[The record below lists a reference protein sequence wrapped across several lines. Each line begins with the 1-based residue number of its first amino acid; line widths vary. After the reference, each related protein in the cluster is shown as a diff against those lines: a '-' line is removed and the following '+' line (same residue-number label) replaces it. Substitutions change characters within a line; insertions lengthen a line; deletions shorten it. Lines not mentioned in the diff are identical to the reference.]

1 MEGRSLDPYEQQ
13 LLAVFESCDEQ
24 NTGSLDRKSLEQ
36 LCSKLQL
43 EEQGLE
49 LMDYLL
55 GNDKSSRRV
64 TFTEFKDG
72 LLTMLREG
80 QKKWDSGGRGSPD
93 REVSPKF
100 VFGQKKYGRRSKP
113 EIKDKDPRN
122 KDAAVDSDTEI
133 LISMDGDVKD
143 IIMVMRS
150 SPDTPAADESQFPRK
165 RKTSIDDGK
174 SFKRSISLP
183 DNKTPGVSDDSAPP
197 SLDSSEEEVLR
208 TTCDSLGVG
217 RNGYLNRQ
225 ELALVCQRIGLDS
238 VADEVV
244 QQVFEKLSVDNE
256 GRISLQEFLQLFRN
270 AGSWA
275 TTVGVSV
282 SPSLVEK
289 DATCGHSGSRTS
301 GAVVGDPD
309 ETGDVNKE
317 LHFLALDTNN
327 SGLVPVEAVLELWE
341 TAGMSPATAARLAR
355 DLGLPEVGTGGQVR
369 LSDLATTLESEL
381 PAAQADAAAHGYSAL
396 ELLLHA
402 ALALYQAEVRCLRLS
417 LEHLRGERDKLRA
430 DILDANERAS
440 LLAQEV
446 DDSHARLEQ
455 SSQMQVKLLEQRHA
469 EQLREV
475 AEQLG
480 QEREQLAAQVHNLEQ
495 RLAAL
500 HEEDSRLRQELAA
513 LKVENEAVDKENQ
526 SLLEQLEETRKAKAS
541 LQNELESLASLQQ
554 KISELEG
561 SRDMVEPLLEQVGQL
576 QTENTELRDR
586 NDELKMKIE
595 ALTVQLSRL
604 ARSPPPPPPQ
614 HQAGTENNSE
624 TVTDEVGSA
633 AVGGGVKRRGESALI
648 IPQEENPED
657 DSPRLGKVRRCT
669 PVVSNRTDVVDDV
682 MNMQG
687 LQIHPSA
694 KSQCIVDADID
705 VDEPESLDSNPALY
719 RDDETTGNNVR
730 TFPRPTEII
739 TKDSSEVERLQ
750 MRIAELEQRLS
761 QQNSKLMEWEAERD
775 CLQEKVNRCCDLSS
789 KTLGSSDLVR
799 GHLKKVFET
808 LRKQA
813 AEELMEDE
821 EFLSS
826 LQKQNCEPSVQRN
839 CKEDKTDNI
848 FKVTKSAVSNVQ
860 CDTVPSEDSAEST
873 SGKKDVEQLERHCRD
888 LESQL
893 DQVKIEIVKILSEKK
908 ACSQENTTLKSHL
921 SDLQGGSAEGQN
933 NEAQELRERCAELE
947 VSLELLRQEYERCE
961 DYWAAKLDEE
971 RRLSEAEQRASD
983 EKFSELLAKVREY
996 EELCSSTSCDDGD
1009 GYAAGSSLGSR
1020 SGRLPTIDERASLEK
1035 QVTDLEEECE
1045 EMRQRYEQEVAEK
1058 DQQLTQLQERV
1069 RILEAKRS
1077 RGRRLDVAVQVA
1089 DLENCSWESDRTFVV
1104 ELDGGR
1110 RASQRLQIPTIN
1122 GCATPETGSSSAES
1136 TTRHT
1141 QKLKGAVECDHQY
1154 SQQHRDTS
1162 SSEVHQTGGKRSN
1175 WRSQPDACMLQA
1187 LSERLRQQEH
1197 YCHELQQKIRQ
1208 YQQHADL
1215 MLQQTWQ
1222 QHKEEIAELQSLLHS
1237 TQERLLQ
1244 QTSVCKDQ
1252 TGRLASADL
1261 LVKDLYVE
1269 NAYLHQSVQRLEQ
1282 RCHSL
1287 AQMTTDSSSV

>member
-13 LLAVFESCDEQ
+13 LLAVFESCDEE
-24 NTGSLDRKSLEQ
+24 NRGSLDRKSLEQ

-113 EIKDKDPRN
+113 EIKDKDPLN
-122 KDAAVDSDTEI
+122 KDAVVDSDSEI

-143 IIMVMRS
+143 IIMRS
-150 SPDTPAADESQFPRK
+150 SSDTPVVDEGQFPRK

-183 DNKTPGVSDDSAPP
+183 DNKTPGLSDDSAPP
-197 SLDSSEEEVLR
+197 SLDSCEEEVLR

-244 QQVFEKLSVDNE
+244 QQVFEKLTVDNE

-289 DATCGHSGSRTS
+289 DSTCGHSGSRAS
-301 GAVVGDPD
+301 GAVVGDSD
-309 ETGDVNKE
+309 ETGNVNKE

-341 TAGMSPATAARLAR
+341 TAGMSPATATRLAR

-480 QEREQLAAQVHNLEQ
+480 QEREQLAAQAHNLEQ

-513 LKVENEAVDKENQ
+513 LKVENEAMDKENQ
-526 SLLEQLEETRKAKAS
+526 SLLEQLEETRKAKVS
-541 LQNELESLASLQQ
+541 LQKELESLASLQQ
-554 KISELEG
+554 KINELEG

-576 QTENTELRDR
+576 QAENTDLRDR

-604 ARSPPPPPPQ
+604 ARSPPPQ
-614 HQAGTENNSE
+614 HQACTDNNSE

-633 AVGGGVKRRGESALI
+633 AVGGVKRRGESVLI

-669 PVVSNRTDVVDDV
+669 PVVNNHADGVDDV

-705 VDEPESLDSNPALY
+705 VDEPESLDLNPTLY
-719 RDDETTGNNVR
+719 RDDEAAGNNVR
-730 TFPRPTEII
+730 TFPHPAEI
-739 TKDSSEVERLQ
+739 TKDRSEVERLQ

-775 CLQEKVNRCCDLSS
+775 CLQEKVNKCCDLSS

-826 LQKQNCEPSVQRN
+826 LQKQKVDHSVQRN
-839 CKEDKTDNI
+839 SQENETDNI
-848 FKVTKSAVSNVQ
+848 FKVSKSSCSNVQ
-860 CDTVPSEDSAEST
+860 CESVPYEDSAESS

-921 SDLQGGSAEGQN
+921 SDLQGGSTEGQT
-933 NEAQELRERCAELE
+933 NETQELRERCAELE

-996 EELCSSTSCDDGD
+996 EELCSSTGSDDGD
-1009 GYAAGSSLGSR
+1009 GYTASSSLSSR
-1020 SGRLPTIDERASLEK
+1020 PGRLPTIDERASLEK

-1069 RILEAKRS
+1069 RALEAKRNK
-1077 RGRRLDVAVQVA
+1077 GRRLDVAVQVA

-1110 RASQRLQIPTIN
+1110 RASQRLKIPTIN
-1122 GCATPETGSSSAES
+1122 GCPTPESGSSSAES
-1136 TTRHT
+1136 TTRPT
-1141 QKLKGAVECDHQY
+1141 QKLKGAVESDHLY
-1154 SQQHRDTS
+1154 TQQHRDCS
-1162 SSEVHQTGGKRSN
+1162 SNEQVHQTGGKRST
-1175 WRSQPDACMLQA
+1175 WRSQPDACILQA

-1208 YQQHADL
+1208 YQQHADI

-1287 AQMTTDSSSV
+1287 AQMTSDSSSV

>member
-43 EEQGLE
+43 EEQ
-49 LMDYLL
+49 
-55 GNDKSSRRV
+55 
-64 TFTEFKDG
+64 
-72 LLTMLREG
+72 
-80 QKKWDSGGRGSPD
+80 D

-143 IIMVMRS
+143 IIMRS

-1162 SSEVHQTGGKRSN
+1162 SSEQVHQTGGKRSN